1 MKYLGIVILALIGLG
16 IGVFI
21 GLGGFDGI
29 GWVAF
34 IVLFPIIYI
43 FGTILFGKNTKED
56 SEDAKKDKA
65 RSKWDKY
72 E

>member
-1 MKYLGIVILALIGLG
+1 MKYIFIVLLALLGIG
-16 IGVFI
+16 IGVFV

-34 IVLFPIIYI
+34 IILFPIIYI
-43 FGTILFGKNTKED
+43 FGTIIMGKNADIDNDDKEKNV
-56 SEDAKKDKA
+56 EK
-65 RSKWDKY
+65 SKWDRY